1 MGLMWVLLPDQDG
14 KLLPE
19 GAMPPERIHPVMP
32 TVINTF
38 DKDGNTP
45 LSLAC
50 MEHHPEL
57 VSFLMWQVNG
67 LLLSQGR
74 GRGQMSSGLRC
85 LVDASS
91 STHLSHSPLGS
102 ASAPI
107 GL

>member
-32 TVINTF
+32 TVINTY

-50 MEHHPEL
+50 MEHHLEV
-57 VSFLMWQVNG
+57 VSFLMWQVRVCFTAREVG
-67 LLLSQGR
+67 RDRVSPCLLLFLQ
-74 GRGQMSSGLRC
+74 C
-85 LVDASS
+85 
-91 STHLSHSPLGS
+91 
-102 ASAPI
+102 
-107 GL
+107 